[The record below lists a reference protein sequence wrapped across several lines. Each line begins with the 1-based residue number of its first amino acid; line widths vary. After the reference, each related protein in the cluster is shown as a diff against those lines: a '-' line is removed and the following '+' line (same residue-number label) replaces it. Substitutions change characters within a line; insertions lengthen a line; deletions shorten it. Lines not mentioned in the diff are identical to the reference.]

1 MAKTKFSDEELKR
14 LREVPLLKA
23 LDALELHYQ
32 HDPDYKPRKSQE
44 SIRVIVSVK
53 DLVYTLQITGMR
65 WYDMHSKDG
74 GGGAIDLTMH
84 LMKCDFFQAAKLLQK
99 SLVQREAERQKL
111 EMMTEEACR
120 LVRTLSM

>member
-1 MAKTKFSDEELKR
+1 MAKKKFSDEELKR

-32 HDPDYKPRKSQE
+32 HDPDYKPRKFQE
-44 SIRVIVSVK
+44 SMRVIVSVK

-65 WYDMHSKDG
+65 WYDMHSKAG

-84 LMKCDFFQAAKLLQK
+84 LMQCDFFQAAKLLQK
-99 SLVQREAERQKL
+99 SLLQREAERQKL
-111 EMMTEEACR
+111 EMMTEETCR
-120 LVRTLSM
+120 LVRTL

>member
-32 HDPDYKPRKSQE
+32 HDPGYKPRKSQE
-44 SIRVIVSVK
+44 SMRVIVSVN

-65 WYDMHSKDG
+65 LYDMYSKEG

-84 LMKCDFFQAAKLLQK
+84 LMQCEFLEAAKLLQK
-99 SLVQREAERQKL
+99 SLRLRETERQKSEL
-111 EMMTEEACR
+111 LREEACR
-120 LVRTLSM
+120 LLRTLSM

>member
-1 MAKTKFSDEELKR
+1 MAKKKFSDEELKR

-84 LMKCDFFQAAKLLQK
+84 LMQCDFFQAAKLLQK

>member
-1 MAKTKFSDEELKR
+1 MAKKRFSEEELQR

-44 SIRVIVSVK
+44 SMRVIVSVK
-53 DLVYTLQITGMR
+53 DLVYTLQFTGMR
-65 WYDMHSKDG
+65 WYDMHSKEG

-84 LMKCDFFQAAKLLQK
+84 LMQCEFLQAAKLLQK
-99 SLVQREAERQKL
+99 SLRLRETERQKL
-111 EMMTEEACR
+111 KQREEEACR
-120 LVRTLSM
+120 LIRTLSM

>member
-1 MAKTKFSDEELKR
+1 MAKKKFSDEELKR
-14 LREVPLLKA
+14 LREMPLLKA

-44 SIRVIVSVK
+44 SMRVIVSVK
-53 DLVYTLQITGMR
+53 DLVYTLQLTGMR

-84 LMKCDFFQAAKLLQK
+84 LMQCDFFHAAKLLQK
-99 SLVQREAERQKL
+99 SLLQREAERQKL
-111 EMMTEEACR
+111 ELMREEACR
-120 LVRTLSM
+120 LMRSL